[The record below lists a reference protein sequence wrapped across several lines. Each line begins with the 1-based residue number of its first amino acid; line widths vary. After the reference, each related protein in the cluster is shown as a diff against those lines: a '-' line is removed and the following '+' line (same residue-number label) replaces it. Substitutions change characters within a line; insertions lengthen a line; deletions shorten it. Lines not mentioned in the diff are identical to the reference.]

1 MTDDI
6 DKELRAR
13 INGMPSVETI
23 SPDSTQVLERARELR
38 WRRWAALSFATLLT
52 CAGVFGLLSARPWE
66 GRSAEE
72 PLVVA
77 KDVGTDM
84 SLDQTISFPAVS
96 DVATDAGS
104 LWAANNGS
112 VRRFTLSGSVI
123 ANIPTPG
130 TDFPKL
136 AFGEG
141 SVWVADR
148 SGRLL
153 RIDEGSNDVSA
164 SIPLPGGATDVVFI
178 DGSAWLSIP
187 AEGEGSV
194 VRVDASLQEI
204 VASIPVGV
212 GPSHVVATAWGI
224 WVLNSQ
230 GGTLSLIDPSTNEV
244 VQTTPDLGAT
254 SCLMEAEDSLWICA
268 NSVAGNALESPD
280 ASPNALVRIDEE
292 SGEQLATIELDHEG
306 TAAIGFQGSIWVALN
321 RSGEK
326 KKGAPHGALVEV
338 DPSSYEVTEM
348 HAGVD
353 QTPVSITSDG
363 ISVWLANFS
372 SGTIQA
378 FR

>member
-1 MTDDI
+1 MI
-6 DKELRAR
+6 
-13 INGMPSVETI
+13 
-23 SPDSTQVLERARELR
+23 
-38 WRRWAALSFATLLT
+38 LLV
-52 CAGVFGLLSARPWE
+52 GLGFLLSACAP
-66 GRSAEE
+66 GE

-77 KDVGTDM
+77 KDVGPLM
-84 SLDQTISFPAVS
+84 SLDQTISIPAVS
-96 DVATDAGS
+96 DVETDGAS

-112 VRRFTLSGSVI
+112 VKRFTLSGSALADI
-123 ANIPTPG
+123 RTPG
-130 TDFPKL
+130 TDYPKL
-136 AFGEG
+136 ALGEG

-153 RIDEGSNDVSA
+153 EIDEKSNEVSA
-164 SIPLPGGATDVVFI
+164 AIPLPGGATDVVFLA
-178 DGSAWLSIP
+178 GSAWLSIP
-187 AEGEGSV
+187 SEGKGTV
-194 VRVDASLQEI
+194 VRVDASSHKVL
-204 VASIPVGV
+204 ASIPVGV

-230 GGTLSLIDPSTNEV
+230 DGTLSLIDPSTNKV

-254 SCLMEAEDSLWICA
+254 SCLMEAEDSLWVCA

-292 SGEQLATIELDHEG
+292 SGEQLARIELDHEG

-321 RSGEK
+321 RNGEK
-326 KKGAPHGALVEV
+326 ASPNGDLVEV
-338 DPSSYEVTEM
+338 NPSSYAVSEISVD
-348 HAGVD
+348 VD
-353 QTPVSITSDG
+353 QTPVALASDG